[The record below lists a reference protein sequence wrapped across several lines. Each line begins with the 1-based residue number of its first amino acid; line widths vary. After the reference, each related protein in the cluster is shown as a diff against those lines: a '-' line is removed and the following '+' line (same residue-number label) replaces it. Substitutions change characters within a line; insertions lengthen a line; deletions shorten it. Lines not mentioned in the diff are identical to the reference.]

1 MEKVLARIST
11 LGDAYKG
18 RALDKEKMLLVQ
30 RKLKLNNM
38 PMVPVDFVE
47 LLHQYNSLSY
57 DGSHLFGVEPR
68 DGTDLDIVVENAL
81 INNTDREKML
91 ILGFDDMDYLVWNEK
106 EELYQTIDKCSFQM
120 INKYKDCETAL
131 FDFLKLDD
139 EYLR

>member
-1 MEKVLARIST
+1 MEKILAKIST

-18 RALDKEKMLLVQ
+18 RALDKEKMLLEQ
-30 RKLKLNNM
+30 RELTLNNM
-38 PMVPVDFVE
+38 PMMPVDFVE

-68 DGTDLDIVVENAL
+68 DGTDLDIVIENSL
-81 INNTDREKML
+81 INNPNREEML

-120 INKYKDCETAL
+120 INRYKDCETAL
-131 FDFLKLDD
+131 FDFLKLND

>member
-1 MEKVLARIST
+1 MEKILAKIST

-18 RALDKEKMLLVQ
+18 CALDTEKMLLVQ
-30 RKLKLNNM
+30 RKLKLNDM
-38 PMVPVDFVE
+38 PMIPDSFVE

-68 DGTDLDIVVENAL
+68 DGTDLDIVIENSL
-81 INNTDREKML
+81 INNPNREGML

-120 INKYKDCETAL
+120 INRYKDCETAL
-131 FDFLKLDD
+131 FDFLKLND

>member
-11 LGDAYKG
+11 LTDAYKG
-18 RALDKEKMLLVQ
+18 RALDMEKMLLMQ

-38 PMVPVDFVE
+38 PMIPADFVE

-68 DGTDLDIVVENAL
+68 VGTDLDIVVENAL
-81 INNTDREKML
+81 ASNPNRENIL
-91 ILGFDDMDYLVWNEK
+91 ILGFDDVDYLVWNEK

-139 EYLR
+139 EYLC